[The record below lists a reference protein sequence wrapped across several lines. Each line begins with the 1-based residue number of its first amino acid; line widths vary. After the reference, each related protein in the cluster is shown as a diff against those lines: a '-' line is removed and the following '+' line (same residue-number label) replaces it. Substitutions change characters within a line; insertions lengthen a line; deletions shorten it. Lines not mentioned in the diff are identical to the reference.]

1 MKLER
6 IPTAKLQFD
15 PENARKHSQINL
27 KAIRESLDLFGQAK
41 PIVITSDNVVV
52 AGNGTLQAAIS
63 LGWEEIECVRV
74 PKDWDAD
81 TIKAYALV
89 DNRSAELAE
98 WDKDI
103 LVAQLAELDA
113 LDFDIQALGFEHI
126 ATTPLDVDAEWDN
139 MPEYNSDNKESVFH
153 CTIHFASNTD
163 AENFFDLIGVEKK
176 TSTWWPESDGFVGST
191 RHQQWVA
198 EDGEQ

>member
-6 IPTAKLQFD
+6 IPTAQLKFD

-52 AGNGTLQAAIS
+52 AGNGTLQAAIA
-63 LGWEEIECVRV
+63 LGWSDIECVRV

-103 LVAQLAELDA
+103 LVSQLAELDA

-126 ATTPLDVDAEWDN
+126 STTPLDVEGEWEN

-163 AENFFDLIGVEKK
+163 ADNFFDLIGIEKK
-176 TSTWWPESDGFVGST
+176 SSTWWPEPDGFIGST

-198 EDGEQ
+198 EDGNS

>member
-6 IPTAKLQFD
+6 IPTAQLQFD

-27 KAIRESLDLFGQAK
+27 KAIRESLGLFGQAK
-41 PIVITSDNVVV
+41 PIVITQDNVVV
-52 AGNGTLQAAIS
+52 AGNGTLQAAIA
-63 LGWEEIECVRV
+63 LGWKDIECVRV
-74 PKDWDAD
+74 PAEWDAD

-103 LVAQLAELDA
+103 LVSQLAELDA
-113 LDFDIQALGFEHI
+113 LDFDIHALGFEHI
-126 ATTPLDVDAEWDN
+126 AVSPVVPEEEWDN
-139 MPEYNSDNKESVFH
+139 MPEYQNESKGSVFH

-163 AENFFDLIGVEKK
+163 ADNFFELIGVEKK
-176 TSTWWPESDGFVGST
+176 TSTWWPEHDGFVGST

-198 EDGEQ
+198 ENGLD